1 MPNHFQNN
9 IFKSLNGSSEHLN
22 ENSDYLN
29 VNNKQSDQSYDYKL
43 SNGQISMK
51 FSNSNDYNN
60 FTFKADSDNSK
71 TTKEASDD
79 KYSAMRSAL
88 FIDDDDE
95 DVISKR
101 CKNLSFTK
109 SQINSNPFSAAGPI
123 SGPCSTVSNSVL
135 FPTKFRTSNLK
146 KRRLTFTPKPSFN
159 KANIYSLF
167 YTDFS
172 KARFING
179 SNKFCLIIG
188 NNVLIFELDLLC
200 LEQNDATD
208 KLEKHLDLHSTII
221 PANNESIPPLIKT
234 NACSLNPL
242 IDSNMNSLIE
252 ALYGELSE
260 ITDYARHQERL
271 RRILNWLFN
280 YNKTLTVPEN
290 SYNRIIHFLTT
301 NELEFA
307 VTECINTKLP
317 RLSYL
322 IACGSYCK
330 KDLIFAQLD
339 LWKRTE
345 ADKFIDEH
353 LLNIYVI
360 LSGLSSWNLS
370 DGTCIQPLNSLHWT
384 QQMTLLLLY
393 KNHND
398 LEMIGT
404 NLVKTAIEE
413 LSYTPDCVEYHLL
426 AQHQPWVAISS
437 SKNFLDSWFLQES
450 LLSYNVIVDDKI
462 TNKCDSINAF
472 MASQT
477 RNLRLALF
485 FALHIKNDFLRC
497 HHVKE
502 LLTRNADQL
511 LNEELELFLINKFQL
526 NKIFLSESKL
536 YLSKTNRNYK
546 EMAMNMLDINQF
558 KDANDVLVDKIL
570 PELVINEDYEEIYVL
585 IDKLRPYQD
594 SLPNWKQNGA
604 GIYDIFLQL
613 LNFGHA
619 DDLER
624 YQTLLE
630 NFKVHQLRCPT
641 NRHVLCQSQ
650 MTRVANIIHAEL
662 NKGMFAYYTSTPDD
676 YSLLELRSNAYK
688 LYDVKAI
695 YSS

>member
-1 MPNHFQNN
+1 MSNHVQNN
-9 IFKSLNGSSEHLN
+9 IFKSLNDSSEHLN

-29 VNNKQSDQSYDYKL
+29 VNNKQLDQPFEYKL
-43 SNGQISMK
+43 SNGQNSMK
-51 FSNSNDYNN
+51 ISNYND
-60 FTFKADSDNSK
+60 FTFAFKADSDNSK
-71 TTKEASDD
+71 TTKEAIDD

-88 FIDDDDE
+88 FLDDDD
-95 DVISKR
+95 DDDDLISKR

-109 SQINSNPFSAAGPI
+109 SQISSKPFSAAGPI
-123 SGPCSTVSNSVL
+123 SGPCSTSTNSLL
-135 FPTKFRTSNLK
+135 FPTKFRASNLK
-146 KRRLTFTPKPSFN
+146 KRRLTFEPKPSIN

-167 YTDFS
+167 YNDFP

-179 SNKFCLIIG
+179 SNKFCLIV
-188 NNVLIFELDLLC
+188 NNEVLIFEIDLIRLD
-200 LEQNDATD
+200 QNDATE

-234 NACSLNPL
+234 NACSLNSL
-242 IDSNMNSLIE
+242 IDPNMNSLIE

-260 ITDYARHQERL
+260 TIDYARHQERL

-280 YNKTLTVPEN
+280 FNKSLTVPQK

-322 IACGSYCK
+322 IACGPYCK
-330 KDLIFAQLD
+330 KELIVAQLD

-345 ADKFIDEH
+345 ADKFIDEN

-360 LSGLSSWNLS
+360 LSGLSTWNLS
-370 DGTCIQPLNSLHWT
+370 NGTCIQPLNSLHWT

-393 KNHND
+393 KTHTD

-426 AQHQPWVAISS
+426 AQHQPWVAITS

-477 RNLRLALF
+477 RNVRLALF

-497 HHVKE
+497 QHVKE
-502 LLTRNADQL
+502 LLARNADQL
-511 LNEELELFLINKFQL
+511 LNNELELFLIEKFQL
-526 NKIFLSESKL
+526 NKKFLSESKL

-546 EMAMNMLDINQF
+546 EMAMNMLDIKQY
-558 KDANDVLVDKIL
+558 KDANDVLVDKIF
-570 PELVINEDYEEIYVL
+570 PELVINEDYEEISAL
-585 IDKLRPYQD
+585 IDKLRPYRHL
-594 SLPNWKQNGA
+594 LPNWEQNGA
-604 GIYDIFLQL
+604 GIYDIFIQL
-613 LNFGHA
+613 LKFGH
-619 DDLER
+619 DDLKH

-630 NFKVHQLRCPT
+630 NFNVHQLRCPT

-650 MTRVANIIHAEL
+650 MTRVANIMHAEL

-676 YSLLELRSNAYK
+676 YSLMELRSNAYK
-688 LYDVKAI
+688 LYDLKAI